1 MRTEFPAV
9 AHPEAVLALIE
20 ACRNWLSLSR
30 WHYSVNGLVVSWAR
44 QTSWND
50 YAPSFARTL
59 LPDLQAAGVLNFEM
73 ESSALLTV
81 STLYGLRAGAIL
93 QLSRIALTT
102 HFRSPVSN
110 KQWRLN
116 RAAIS
121 GEDGSR
127 KNCRWGQVLAS
138 GTGQE
143 VMIRDI

>member
-1 MRTEFPAV
+1 MNWVIAIT
-9 AHPEAVLALIE
+9 LALQ
-20 ACRNWLSLSR
+20 
-30 WHYSVNGLVVSWAR
+30 R
-44 QTSWND
+44 QRTRGILGKADRND

-116 RAAIS
+116 RAAIL
-121 GEDGSR
+121 
-127 KNCRWGQVLAS
+127 LAKMDREKTAA
-138 GTGQE
+138 GVKFWHPGL
-143 VMIRDI
+143 VRR